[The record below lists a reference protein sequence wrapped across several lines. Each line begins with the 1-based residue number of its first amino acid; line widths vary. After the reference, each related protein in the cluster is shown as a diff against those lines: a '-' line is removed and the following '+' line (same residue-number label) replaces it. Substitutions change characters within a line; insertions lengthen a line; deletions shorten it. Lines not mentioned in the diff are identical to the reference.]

1 MQLFLYD
8 YMNDNKNQSDVDGVH
23 IGQHDMKADLCR
35 RLLGPHKIM
44 GLSAQTKEQAIKAQE
59 DGADYLGTG
68 AVFPTM

>member
-1 MQLFLYD
+1 
-8 YMNDNKNQSDVDGVH
+8 
-23 IGQHDMKADLCR
+23 MKADLCR

-68 AVFPTM
+68 AVFPTR